1 MAAEAEA
8 KAGPSQ
14 AQGEAS
20 SVNSDDVDSVVWSLL
35 SDKESV
41 TLEAE
46 EDEYLSE
53 IISIESDEE
62 ALAKWYMPPNEA
74 GSAASVKVD
83 DVRATVYREN
93 RFLVKGSIPLYQGRQ
108 ADGLSQAH
116 LFKALEGEIFLGA
129 GACRFAPAPPID

>member
-1 MAAEAEA
+1 MAAEAKA

-46 EDEYLSE
+46 EDEDLS
-53 IISIESDEE
+53 
-62 ALAKWYMPPNEA
+62 
-74 GSAASVKVD
+74 
-83 DVRATVYREN
+83 
-93 RFLVKGSIPLYQGRQ
+93 
-108 ADGLSQAH
+108 
-116 LFKALEGEIFLGA
+116 
-129 GACRFAPAPPID
+129 